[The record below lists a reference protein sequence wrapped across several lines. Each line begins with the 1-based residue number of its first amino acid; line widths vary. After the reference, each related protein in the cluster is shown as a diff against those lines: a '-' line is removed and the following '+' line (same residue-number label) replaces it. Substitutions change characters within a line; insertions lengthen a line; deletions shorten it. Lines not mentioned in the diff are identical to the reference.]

1 MTALPPK
8 PTERGVVRREI
19 VGEALAS
26 ARDLTTKFVEFHECH
41 RDRAIKQRLLA
52 ALVEAGLPQAAPVHA
67 AS

>member
-1 MTALPPK
+1 
-8 PTERGVVRREI
+8 VRRAI

-26 ARDLTTKFVEFHECH
+26 ARDLTTEFVEFHECH

-52 ALVEAGLPQAAPVHA
+52 ALVEAGPPQAAPVHA